1 MMQEVAAGNPS
12 SKRLS
17 RPLTL
22 LAIAATLATG
32 GVMAYTVW
40 QGRIQQSSPIES
52 TVISTPQIKT
62 VTALGRLEPEGE
74 AIALSAPTS
83 AEGNRVDQ
91 LLVKEGDRVR
101 KGQVI
106 AILNSRDRLQASV
119 MQAQEQVRV
128 AQAKLD
134 QVRAGAKTGEIQ
146 AQRSQ
151 IAQLEAERVGDLNA
165 QAATVA
171 RLEAEVQNAQV
182 EYHRYALLYQNGA
195 VSASQRDSKRLT
207 LTTAQKQLQEA
218 QAARDRTRNS
228 RQQQLNEARAT
239 LDRIAEVRPVDVQVA
254 QADVRQALAAVE
266 QAKANLEQASVRS
279 PQDGQILKIYTR
291 PGELISNDGIAEI
304 GRTQQMFAIAEVYQ
318 SDIKNIRPG
327 QTARVSSDS
336 IDSELNGTVEQVG
349 YKVLRQDIVNSDPSA
364 NIDGRIV
371 EVKIRLDAG
380 SSSKAARLTNQQV
393 KVVIEL

>member
-40 QGRIQQSSPIES
+40 AGRIQQSSTTPS
-52 TVISTPQIKT
+52 TAISTPQIKT

-101 KGQVI
+101 KGQAI
-106 AILNSRDRLQASV
+106 AVLNSRDRLQASV

-182 EYHRYALLYQNGA
+182 EYQRYALLYQNGA

-254 QADVRQALAAVE
+254 HADVRQALAAVE

-336 IDSELNGTVEQVG
+336 IDSELSGTVEQVG

-371 EVKIRLDAG
+371 EVKIRLDAD
-380 SSSKAARLTNQQV
+380 STRKAARLTNQQV

>member
-22 LAIAATLATG
+22 VAIAATLATG

-40 QGRIQQSSPIES
+40 AGRMPQSSTTPS

-101 KGQVI
+101 KGQAI

-182 EYHRYALLYQNGA
+182 EYQRYALLYQNGA
-195 VSASQRDSKRLT
+195 VSASQRDSKRLAF
-207 LTTAQKQLQEA
+207 TTAQKQLQEA

-239 LDRIAEVRPVDVQVA
+239 LERIAEVRPVDVQVA

-327 QTARVSSDS
+327 QTAQVSSDS
-336 IDSELNGTVEQVG
+336 IDSELIGTVEQVG

-371 EVKIRLDAG
+371 EVKIRLDAD

-393 KVVIEL
+393 KVVIKL

>member
-40 QGRIQQSSPIES
+40 AGRIQQSSTTPS
-52 TVISTPQIKT
+52 TAISTPQIKT

-101 KGQVI
+101 KGQAI
-106 AILNSRDRLQASV
+106 AVLNSRDRLQASV

-182 EYHRYALLYQNGA
+182 EYQRYALLYQNGA

-254 QADVRQALAAVE
+254 HADVRQALAAVE

-318 SDIKNIRPG
+318 SDIKKIRPG

-336 IDSELNGTVEQVG
+336 IDSELSGTVEQVG

-371 EVKIRLDAG
+371 EVKIRLDAD
-380 SSSKAARLTNQQV
+380 STRKAARLTNQQV

>member
-1 MMQEVAAGNPS
+1 MMQEVAAGNRS

-22 LAIAATLATG
+22 VAIAATLATG
-32 GVMAYTVW
+32 GVMAYSVS
-40 QGRIQQSSPIES
+40 QGRIQQSSPTPS
-52 TVISTPQIKT
+52 AAISTPQIKT

-101 KGQVI
+101 KGQAI

-182 EYHRYALLYQNGA
+182 EYQRYALLYQNGA
-195 VSASQRDSKRLT
+195 VSASQRDSKRLAF
-207 LTTAQKQLQEA
+207 TTAQKQLQEA
-218 QAARDRTRNS
+218 QAARDRTQNS

-327 QTARVSSDS
+327 QTAQVSSDS
-336 IDSELNGTVEQVG
+336 IDSELIGTVEQVG

-371 EVKIRLDAG
+371 EVKIRLDAD

-393 KVVIEL
+393 KVVIKL